1 MSCPRRFL
9 LALALFV
16 VVAVPG
22 PALAENPPAT
32 QADAH
37 AGHQMPPPPAVEQP
51 VDHAAHGPAATAP
64 AAAGHDHGQPAAA
77 DQAAPAQAAGH
88 QGHAMGS
95 MPGMEEMQRR
105 DEAMATRMRE
115 LQAQMDAIAAITD
128 PAERK
133 RLLAAHLDGLTQA
146 ISLLREMDGKMMEGM
161 MQNGKC
167 PMMAMMSSP
176 QGKAG
181 MENMMGHMTMCRSMM
196 QKKAARQYILLEQ
209 IVAAQKAL
217 LTSLP

>member
-64 AAAGHDHGQPAAA
+64 AAAGHDHG
-77 DQAAPAQAAGH
+77 
-88 QGHAMGS
+88 
-95 MPGMEEMQRR
+95 
-105 DEAMATRMRE
+105 
-115 LQAQMDAIAAITD
+115 
-128 PAERK
+128 
-133 RLLAAHLDGLTQA
+133 
-146 ISLLREMDGKMMEGM
+146 
-161 MQNGKC
+161 
-167 PMMAMMSSP
+167 
-176 QGKAG
+176 
-181 MENMMGHMTMCRSMM
+181 
-196 QKKAARQYILLEQ
+196 
-209 IVAAQKAL
+209 
-217 LTSLP
+217 